1 MLSQKASSVKTAKQG
16 ATIAT
21 MKGNK
26 KSLLIACFIGVV
38 ASVLLFPAK
47 ILCATE
53 VIVEAEGTANI
64 VDNNQVAARE
74 KALQDFEKQ
83 AITKAV
89 IDLIGEDQ
97 FNQNKE
103 KLQKTIIGR
112 ADRYLKAYKVIGEEP
127 REGTY
132 RVKGEAIIRL
142 DALKKDLA
150 SLKISLLTSKP
161 SKDATP
167 PEEQPSREAQK
178 AQSDASE
185 ELKQT
190 QRQTPTKS
198 LPVILWNFDRSCDEQ
213 IEGKNAGDF
222 FSDVFIEKLSEAGFT
237 VVTADHNLPQEES
250 KVVTLKGNF
259 FCFTNKISIRMELS
273 QGDNKQQLE
282 DDVPLDEE
290 TPIMDAVMTLADISA
305 DHVFNAITQPGE
317 VSKNQQ
323 EPHSVGAGLSAS
335 PSEEPTSQ
343 EASKSSP
350 SAQEDTR
357 MEKPPESGQPHRVA
371 PTFSGQPQGLP
382 LPLWQIVIKD
392 PNGALYWEK
401 ILRKLKESGVNIEV
415 SRILISPDTFTV
427 ETPEISEKVPGLIE
441 TILEKEG
448 ITLKV
453 ESVDSQARRI
463 IIRSQTGR

>member
-89 IDLIGEDQ
+89 INLIGEDQ

-142 DALKKDLA
+142 DALKKDLS

-161 SKDATP
+161 SKDAKP

-190 QRQTPTKS
+190 QKQTPTKS

-222 FSDVFIEKLSEAGFT
+222 FSDVFIEKLS
-237 VVTADHNLPQEES
+237 
-250 KVVTLKGNF
+250 
-259 FCFTNKISIRMELS
+259 
-273 QGDNKQQLE
+273 
-282 DDVPLDEE
+282 
-290 TPIMDAVMTLADISA
+290 
-305 DHVFNAITQPGE
+305 
-317 VSKNQQ
+317 
-323 EPHSVGAGLSAS
+323 
-335 PSEEPTSQ
+335 
-343 EASKSSP
+343 
-350 SAQEDTR
+350 
-357 MEKPPESGQPHRVA
+357 
-371 PTFSGQPQGLP
+371 
-382 LPLWQIVIKD
+382 
-392 PNGALYWEK
+392 
-401 ILRKLKESGVNIEV
+401 
-415 SRILISPDTFTV
+415 
-427 ETPEISEKVPGLIE
+427 
-441 TILEKEG
+441 
-448 ITLKV
+448 
-453 ESVDSQARRI
+453 
-463 IIRSQTGR
+463 

>member
-1 MLSQKASSVKTAKQG
+1 
-16 ATIAT
+16 
-21 MKGNK
+21 MKGKK
-26 KSLLIACFIGVV
+26 KSFLIACFIGVV

-47 ILCATE
+47 ILSATE
-53 VIVEAEGTANI
+53 GTVEAEGTANI
-64 VDNNQVAARE
+64 VDNNQVTARE

-97 FNQNKE
+97 FNQKRE
-103 KLQKTIIGR
+103 KLQKTIIAR

-178 AQSDASE
+178 AQSDASG

-237 VVTADHNLPQEES
+237 VVTADHNPSQEGS

-259 FCFTNKISIRMELS
+259 FCFTNKLSIRMELS

-350 SAQEDTR
+350 SAKEDTR
-357 MEKPPESGQPHRVA
+357 ME
-371 PTFSGQPQGLP
+371 
-382 LPLWQIVIKD
+382 LWQIVIKD

>member
-53 VIVEAEGTANI
+53 VTVEAEGTANI

-142 DALKKDLA
+142 DALKKDLS

-161 SKDATP
+161 SKDAKP

-190 QRQTPTKS
+190 QKQTPTKS

-237 VVTADHNLPQEES
+237 VVTADHNLPQEGS

-259 FCFTNKISIRMELS
+259 FCFTNKLSIRMELS

-350 SAQEDTR
+350 SAKEDTR
-357 MEKPPESGQPHRVA
+357 ME
-371 PTFSGQPQGLP
+371 
-382 LPLWQIVIKD
+382 LWQIVIKD
-392 PNGALYWEK
+392 PNGALCWEK

-448 ITLKV
+448 IALKV